1 MTRDSVLFTFPTE
14 PWAVRQPN
22 VSTEREI
29 IMSKFF
35 QKTLVLS
42 GSVALIALMSA
53 APVAP
58 ASAQGVPAGLL
69 RLDPPQ
75 SASNSF
81 AEVEQPHAKIRNA
94 YARARTI
101 QPHQHQ

>member
-1 MTRDSVLFTFPTE
+1 LGG
-14 PWAVRQPN
+14 A
-22 VSTEREI
+22 STEREI

-42 GSVALIALMSA
+42 GSVALIALLAA
-53 APVAP
+53 APVVP
-58 ASAQGVPAGLL
+58 ANAQGIPAGLL

-81 AEVEQPHAKIRNA
+81 AEVERPHAKIRNA
-94 YARARTI
+94 YARARKI
-101 QPHQHQ
+101 QPHQYQ

>member
-1 MTRDSVLFTFPTE
+1 MARAMVPFYFPT
-14 PWAVRQPN
+14 WALGGAL
-22 VSTEREI
+22 TERDI

-53 APVAP
+53 APAG
-58 ASAQGVPAGLL
+58 AQGVPAGLL

-75 SASNSF
+75 FNSNAQQL
-81 AEVEQPHAKIRNA
+81 AEVDRPHAKIRNA
-94 YARARTI
+94 YAHARKI
-101 QPHQHQ
+101 QAHQ

>member
-1 MTRDSVLFTFPTE
+1 MAGAKVSFYSPN
-14 PWAVRQPN
+14 WALSGA
-22 VSTEREI
+22 STEREI

-58 ASAQGVPAGLL
+58 ANAQGVPAGLL

-75 SASNSF
+75 SLSNSY
-81 AEVEQPHAKIRNA
+81 AEVERPHAKVRNA
-94 YARARTI
+94 YARARKI
-101 QPHQHQ
+101 QPHQYQ